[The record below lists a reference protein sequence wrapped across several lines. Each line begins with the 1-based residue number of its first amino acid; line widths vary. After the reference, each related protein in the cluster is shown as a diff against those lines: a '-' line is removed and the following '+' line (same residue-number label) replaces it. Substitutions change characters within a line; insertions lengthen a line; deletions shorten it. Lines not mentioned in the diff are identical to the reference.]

1 MAFSQQLH
9 VLLNI
14 TLRQIQIVHEIASH
28 FLNRHIK
35 QRLMM
40 QAMTPPNCG
49 PVSDAHLL
57 GNVLSAA
64 SAIVTSP
71 TGEAKNIEIKQ
82 KAAMQ
87 DLENDTEI

>member
-1 MAFSQQLH
+1 MSFSQQLH

-14 TLRQIQIVHEIASH
+14 SLRQIQIVHEIASH
-28 FLNRHIK
+28 FQNRHIK

-40 QAMTPPNCG
+40 QAMTLPNCG
-49 PVSDAHLL
+49 PVSDAHHL

-82 KAAMQ
+82 KAAMRV
-87 DLENDTEI
+87 LENDTAI

>member
-28 FLNRHIK
+28 FQNRHIK

-40 QAMTPPNCG
+40 QAMTLPNCG
-49 PVSDAHLL
+49 PVSDAHHL

-71 TGEAKNIEIKQ
+71 TGEAKNIEIRQ
-82 KAAMQ
+82 KAAMRV
-87 DLENDTEI
+87 LENDTGI